1 MSQLNCLGDIRDCKY
16 ENSPITEDFSVVDLR
31 MFIVSA
37 DVDPE
42 GNLEGNSEQFVLLP
56 LLKLIICSQA
66 KNDSKADVS

>member
-1 MSQLNCLGDIRDCKY
+1 
-16 ENSPITEDFSVVDLR
+16 